1 MSTKKGGG
9 LKYFSEESSGLKIT
23 PKTVLIM
30 SLIYIGIVVLLHIY
44 AKLGTSKPVTSETPS
59 DSTQPGSSTSGSP
72 GSAGSP
78 EAEEANIPEP
88 DGPEPTDL

>member
-9 LKYFSEESSGLKIT
+9 IKYFSEESSGLKIT

-44 AKLGTSKPVTSETPS
+44 AKLGASKPATIETPS
-59 DSTQPGSSTSGSP
+59 DASQPESSTSGPSD
-72 GSAGSP
+72 SAAP
-78 EAEEANIPEP
+78 PEP
-88 DGPEPTDL
+88 EDVEVPEPEVDL